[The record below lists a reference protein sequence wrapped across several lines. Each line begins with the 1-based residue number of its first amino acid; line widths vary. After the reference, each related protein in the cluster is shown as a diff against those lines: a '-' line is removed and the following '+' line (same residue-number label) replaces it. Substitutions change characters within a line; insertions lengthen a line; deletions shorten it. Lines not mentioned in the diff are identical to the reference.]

1 MRHGVSESLT
11 ADNECMGETVR
22 SRTLNLSSVLIFF
35 AVLSVPQ
42 VAGAETVV
50 VKYRGAVDLKPFKC
64 ETTYQ
69 SSVVKRLCY
78 DAKEEYVV
86 VSLNGTYYHYC
97 EVPAFVVSGWRASNS
112 MGDYFN
118 KNIKGHFDCRVN
130 RVPAYR

>member
-1 MRHGVSESLT
+1 MNPTASKLAGLLFSTLLLMLT
-11 ADNECMGETVR
+11 ASAN
-22 SRTLNLSSVLIFF
+22 
-35 AVLSVPQ
+35 
-42 VAGAETVV
+42 AETVV

-64 ETTYQ
+64 ETIYQ

-97 EVPAFVVSGWRASNS
+97 EVPAYVVSGWRASNS

-118 KNIKGHFDCRVN
+118 KNVKGHFDCRVN
-130 RVPAYR
+130 RVPAYAGERPQGAAKR